1 MKRAI
6 CLLCIGMMLVSC
18 SKPADN
24 TLEKITDT
32 IIGRY
37 ECRSITIQG
46 NPLDINGDGLTGTD
60 MIAEF
65 NGFYM
70 ASNRIKGPVRI
81 AAVNDYEQEKTI
93 TIEIPKQC
101 VNYNKKTSEYELQSM
116 TYGDGMFIDFK
127 YSIDKSGKIVTKPYN
142 EGNLILGDET
152 DDMIYFA
159 DYRGNSAK
167 EIVLNQQGSF
177 TAIIDCTCYDFASG
191 TLLTVP
197 AIFVYERV
205 SYSLY

>member
-1 MKRAI
+1 MKSAI
-6 CLLCIGMMLVSC
+6 YLLCIGMMLASC
-18 SKPADN
+18 SKPDEN

-37 ECRSITIQG
+37 ECKSITIQG

-65 NGFYM
+65 VGFQM
-70 ASNRIKGPVRI
+70 ASIRIKEPVRI
-81 AAVNDYEQEKTI
+81 AAVNDYEEEKTI
-93 TIEIPKQC
+93 MIEIPKQR
-101 VNYNKKTSEYELQSM
+101 VNYNKKSSEYELESM
-116 TYGDGMFIDFK
+116 TYGDGMYICFK
-127 YSIDKSGKIVTKPYN
+127 YAIDKSGKIMTKPYN
-142 EGNLILGDET
+142 EGNSVLGKEY
-152 DDMIYFA
+152 DDMIYLA

-177 TAIIDCTCYDFASG
+177 TATIDCTCYDFASG